1 MKDDDDEASF
11 HVVVV
16 DSGPLLEGKQSIRVH
31 YVIASRS
38 DLFIL
43 NVIQAKPS

>member
-16 DSGPLLEGKQSIRVH
+16 DSGPLLEGEYSLCHHKSK
-31 YVIASRS
+31 SES
-38 DLFIL
+38 DQFLF
-43 NVIQAKPS
+43 NGSQAKHF